1 MASPTVIVTGA
12 NRGIGRAAALGL
24 AERGATVVLVC
35 RDQKRAE
42 QTAAEIRQRVE
53 TDAVHAVQADLASLA
68 AVRQAAQEIRSRFDR
83 VNVLINNAGIYTR
96 ERRETRD
103 GLEMQFGVNH
113 LGHFLLTR
121 LLLPLLE
128 ASAPA
133 RIINVSSEAHH
144 GSRLHFE
151 DLQWRSRPYDPR
163 DAYAC
168 SKLANILFTYE
179 LARRLNPDRVTANC
193 LHPGVIAT
201 NMLRE
206 YFGLPK
212 GMEFTL
218 RATYAS
224 PEKGSDTAIFLALSE
239 DVFRV
244 TGKYFVKRRE
254 EPSSPE
260 SYDQQ
265 TQRRLWAESE
275 RLGGIEGIDR

>member
-1 MASPTVIVTGA
+1 MGAPTVVVTGA
-12 NRGIGRAAALGL
+12 NRGIGRATALGL
-24 AERGATVVLVC
+24 AEDGATVVLLC
-35 RDQKRAE
+35 RDRERAE
-42 QTAAEIRQRVE
+42 ETAADIRRRGE
-53 TDAVHAVQADLASLA
+53 TDAVHAVQGDLASLESVRRA
-68 AVRQAAQEIRSRFDR
+68 AGEIQSRFARLD
-83 VNVLINNAGIYTR
+83 VLINNAGIYTR
-96 ERRETRD
+96 ERQETRD
-103 GLEMQFGVNH
+103 GFEMQFGVNH

-133 RIINVSSEAHH
+133 RILNVSSETHH
-144 GSRLHFE
+144 GARLHFE
-151 DLQWRSRPYDPR
+151 NLQWRDCSYDPR
-163 DAYAC
+163 EAYAA

-179 LARRLNPDRVTANC
+179 LARRLNPEHVTANC

-218 RATYAS
+218 RGTYAS
-224 PEKGSDTAIFLALSE
+224 PAKGADTAIFLALS
-239 DVFRV
+239 DNVFRV

-260 SYDQQ
+260 SYDLQ

-275 RLGGIEGIDR
+275 KLVSG